1 MLYLG
6 GKPYTVTRSRK
17 RDNERITVDC
27 QGVHTMDQA
36 SRLTGETVMADESSV
51 LKEGYPLP
59 VHGFTGF
66 TILSRGESFS
76 VEEVEYNSSNPQLMV
91 RGNGRTFPVPLNM
104 ALAGTVDAE
113 GRTITVELP
122 RAWRNYSSGP
132 ESSRCIGLSGTV
144 RSVPHRR
151 GCRRGIS
158 RGIASVELYDIRDH
172 PVDRR
177 GSIDDYQFGGGAGM
191 IIRPEPLFDTLNSI
205 PWRQGARVALMTP
218 QGRRFD
224 ACYAEELALCEN
236 LIIFCG
242 RYGGVDERFRR
253 EAVTDEICVGDA
265 VVSGGEIPAMYVMD
279 AVFRWLPGVLGRMES
294 ACSDS
299 FPPAFWIIPGIP
311 GRRTMKECRFPK
323 NLFPATTR

>member
-1 MLYLG
+1 M
-6 GKPYTVTRSRK
+6 
-17 RDNERITVDC
+17 
-27 QGVHTMDQA
+27 
-36 SRLTGETVMADESSV
+36 
-51 LKEGYPLP
+51 
-59 VHGFTGF
+59 
-66 TILSRGESFS
+66 
-76 VEEVEYNSSNPQLMV
+76 
-91 RGNGRTFPVPLNM
+91 
-104 ALAGTVDAE
+104 
-113 GRTITVELP
+113 
-122 RAWRNYSSGP
+122 
-132 ESSRCIGLSGTV
+132 
-144 RSVPHRR
+144 
-151 GCRRGIS
+151 
-158 RGIASVELYDIRDH
+158 ELYDIRDH

-224 ACYAEELALCEN
+224 AGYAEELALCEN
-236 LIIFCG
+236 LIVFCG

-299 FPPAFWIIPGIP
+299 FSTGLLDYPRYTRPADYEGMLVPEELVSGNHALIAEWRFRAALEKTKRVRPDLLDNCNEEEIKKRFAEI
-311 GRRTMKECRFPK
+311 MKEADRAK
-323 NLFPATTR
+323 EQDNG

>member
-1 MLYLG
+1 M
-6 GKPYTVTRSRK
+6 
-17 RDNERITVDC
+17 
-27 QGVHTMDQA
+27 
-36 SRLTGETVMADESSV
+36 
-51 LKEGYPLP
+51 
-59 VHGFTGF
+59 
-66 TILSRGESFS
+66 
-76 VEEVEYNSSNPQLMV
+76 
-91 RGNGRTFPVPLNM
+91 
-104 ALAGTVDAE
+104 
-113 GRTITVELP
+113 
-122 RAWRNYSSGP
+122 
-132 ESSRCIGLSGTV
+132 
-144 RSVPHRR
+144 
-151 GCRRGIS
+151 
-158 RGIASVELYDIRDH
+158 ELYDIRDH

-299 FPPAFWIIPGIP
+299 FSTGLLDYPRYTRPADYEGMPVPEELVSGNHALIAEWRFRAALEKTKRVRPDLLDNCNEEEIKKRFVEI
-311 GRRTMKECRFPK
+311 MKEADRAK
-323 NLFPATTR
+323 EQDNG